1 MWSVSHAPS
10 AGWKRKKDNMSRESV
25 YFTRLD
31 GDWLS
36 DEKIRK
42 LRRKDG
48 YEGLGVYLALLTL
61 VPRYNNYAYEI
72 PFSDIEIIAE
82 EDVHIPSVRLAEII
96 NDCVEIGL
104 FTVDNSVSRF
114 YSSRRK
120 NELIKGEE
128 TRKKQRKAAFETNKK
143 LGRLT
148 DKSNVSV

>member
-1 MWSVSHAPS
+1 MHHIL
-10 AGWKRKKDNMSRESV
+10 GGKERGIEMSRESV

-36 DEKIRK
+36 DEKIRR

-48 YEGLGVYLALLTL
+48 YEGLGVYLAILTL
-61 VPRYNNYAYEI
+61 IPRYNDYAYEI
-72 PFSDIEIIAE
+72 PFSDIEVIAE
-82 EDVHIPSVRLAEII
+82 EDVHISSERLSEII
-96 NDCVEIGL
+96 NDCIEIGL
-104 FTVDNSVSRF
+104 FNIDSNVTRF

-148 DKSNVSV
+148 DKSSVSV